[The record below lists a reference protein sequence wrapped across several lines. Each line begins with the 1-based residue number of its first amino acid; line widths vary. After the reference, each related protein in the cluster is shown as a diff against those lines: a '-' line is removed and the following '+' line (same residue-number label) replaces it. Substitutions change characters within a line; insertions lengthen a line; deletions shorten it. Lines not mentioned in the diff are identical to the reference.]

1 MTGLFVLL
9 ALTMTMIALLARLG
23 AFASRVLVVGS
34 GPLARRL
41 VAEMLA
47 RPSVRCRIIGVVVDD
62 ARSVEP
68 AVAALAAGPLDRL
81 AAVIEELS
89 PDRIVIALADRRGR
103 LPMPELLAARLRGVV
118 VEDGVECYERL
129 TGKIAI
135 EALTPGLLIASRDLR
150 KTHVDLAF
158 GHALSLIVSIT
169 AIVLLLPLFAVI
181 AFLIKLDSAGPIL
194 FVHDRVGVRG
204 RRVRLFKFRTMR
216 PAEGPT
222 SEWERD
228 NGHRITRV
236 GRVLRRYRLDE
247 LPQLI
252 NVLRGEL
259 NLVGP
264 RPHPVTNF
272 ALFSKEIPYYSL
284 RSCVR
289 PGLTGWAQVRQGY
302 ANGLEEETEKMRYD
316 LYYIKHMTALLDV
329 RILLRTI
336 WIVLAGRE
344 QPSNAPVAAV
354 RPASALW
361 RLSRV
366 RLAPIRT
373 TRT

>member
-1 MTGLFVLL
+1 MIGLAALL

-23 AFASRVLVVGS
+23 AFASRVLVVGT

-47 RPSVRCRIIGVVVDD
+47 RPSVRYRIVGVVVDD
-62 ARSVEP
+62 AQSVEP
-68 AVAALAAGPLDRL
+68 AIAALAAGPLERL
-81 AAVIEELS
+81 AAVIEDLA
-89 PDRIVIALADRRGR
+89 PDRIVISLADRRGR
-103 LPMPELLAARLRGVV
+103 LPMPELLAARIRGVV

-135 EALTPGLLIASRDLR
+135 EALTPSSLIASRDFR

-169 AIVLLLPLFAVI
+169 AIVLLLPLFAAI
-181 AFLIKLDSAGPIL
+181 AMLIKLDSPGPIL
-194 FVHDRVGVRG
+194 FVHDRVGARG

-216 PAEGPT
+216 PADAPT

-264 RPHPVTNF
+264 RPHPVSNF

-316 LYYIKHMTALLDV
+316 LYYIKHMSAWLDV
-329 RILLRTI
+329 LILLQTI
-336 WIVLAGRE
+336 WTVVAGHG
-344 QPSNAPVAAV
+344 QPHVAPLPAV

-361 RLSRV
+361 RLGRL

>member
-1 MTGLFVLL
+1 MTGLAVFTLL
-9 ALTMTMIALLARLG
+9 SITMIAVFVRYG
-23 AFASRVLVVGS
+23 AFASRVLIVGTS
-34 GPLARRL
+34 PLARSI
-41 VAEMLA
+41 VVEMLR
-47 RPSVRCRIIGVVVDD
+47 RPPYRERIAGVVVDD
-62 ARSVEP
+62 AK
-68 AVAALAAGPLDRL
+68 AVAPPVSGLLAGPIARL
-81 AAVIEELS
+81 GAIIRETR
-89 PDRIVIALADRRGR
+89 PDRIVIALTDRRGR
-103 LPMPELLAARLRGVV
+103 LPMRELLAARVSGVV
-118 VEDGVECYERL
+118 VEDGVDCYERL

-135 EALTPGLLIASRDLR
+135 EALSPSTLIASRDFR

-158 GHALSLIVSIT
+158 GHILSLIVSISAT
-169 AIVLLLPLFAVI
+169 ILLLPLFAAI
-181 AFLIKLDSAGPIL
+181 AVLIKLDSRGPVF

-204 RRVRLFKFRTMR
+204 RRVRLLKFRTMH
-216 PAEGPT
+216 PAGGPT

-236 GRVLRRYRLDE
+236 GRWLRKYRLDE

-264 RPHPVTNF
+264 RPHPVSNF
-272 ALFSKEIPYYSL
+272 ALFSREIPYYSL

-316 LYYIKHMTALLDV
+316 LYYIKHMSAWLDV
-329 RILLRTI
+329 RILFRT
-336 WIVLAGRE
+336 VLTVVAGRE
-344 QPSNAPVAAV
+344 HLVLETARVPQRATF
-354 RPASALW
+354 
-361 RLSRV
+361 SRV
-366 RLAPIRT
+366 GRLRLAAIRL